1 MKRVIIVGGGIAGL
15 SAAYRLKQS
24 TPNVAITLLESDL
37 RLGGKITTDRIDG
50 FVIEGGPD
58 TFLSYKP
65 RGIGLCREL
74 GLEDRLHGTNEKI
87 RRTYVMRRGKLYDLP
102 EGLTGLIPSRFGP
115 MIKTGLI
122 SPLGKL
128 RMGLDYFIPP
138 KSPNGDESLAQF
150 VERRLGRELYDRMI
164 EPLMSGIY
172 AGDGEQLSL
181 GATFPQLR
189 QTELTHG
196 SLVKGMLVT
205 KQKQREHPST
215 ASSTRA
221 ARSEFAQ
228 DAPKKKWPAFVTP
241 ETGLAEIVE
250 ALQARLT
257 NVDVR
262 LGARVTEIQPSPR
275 PSPYEHEGVPT
286 AYTITLEN
294 GKTLEAEAVILAT
307 PAYASAYLVVGLDPE
322 MAQALK
328 GIPYAST
335 VTVSV
340 AYPLKDIPRP
350 LNGYG
355 YIIPRAE
362 GRSILA
368 CTWTSTKFP
377 HRAPEGYGLIRAFIG
392 RAGDDYV
399 LEQSDEELLGMVR
412 DELREVL
419 GITAAPIVHRIFRWP
434 KAMPQYTLGH
444 LDRLTVIDRR
454 LATAS
459 RPVRRGQCLSR
470 HRHSRLHRVGRTSR
484 RQRPSFSCQLEPVSK
499 PYACHPERSEG
510 SRFFA
515 ASRLRM
521 TLEKVLK

>member
-1 MKRVIIVGGGIAGL
+1 MRRVIVVGGGIAGL
-15 SAAYRLKQS
+15 SAAYRLKQRA
-24 TPNVAITLLESDL
+24 PDVAITLIESDA
-37 RLGGKITTDRIDG
+37 RLGGKIITDRVDG

-65 RGIGLCREL
+65 RGLGLCREL

-87 RRTYVMRRGKLYDLP
+87 RRTYVMRHGKLYDLP

-196 SLVKGMLVT
+196 SLVKGMLAT
-205 KQKQREHPST
+205 KRQTQRRGSIPMPSV
-215 ASSTRA
+215 ST
-221 ARSEFAQ
+221 
-228 DAPKKKWPAFVTP
+228 KKWPAFVTP

-250 ALQARLT
+250 ALQTRL
-257 NVDVR
+257 NDVDIR
-262 LGARVTEIQPSPR
+262 LGTRVIGID
-275 PSPYEHEGVPT
+275 HEATDYT
-286 AYTITLEN
+286 AVFDN
-294 GKTLEAEAVILAT
+294 GTSLAADAIILAT
-307 PAYASAYLVVGLDPE
+307 PAYATAYLVVGLDPE

-377 HRAPEGYGLIRAFIG
+377 HRAPDGYGLIRAFIG
-392 RAGDDYV
+392 RAGDDEV
-399 LEQSDEELLGMVR
+399 IKRSDEELLGMVR

-419 GITAAPIVHRIFRWP
+419 GITAAPIVQRIFRWP

-444 LDRLTVIDRR
+444 LDRLAVIEQR
-454 LATAS
+454 LAQHPGLFVAGNAYRGIGIPDCIAS
-459 RPVRRGQCLSR
+459 GEQ
-470 HRHSRLHRVGRTSR
+470 
-484 RQRPSFSCQLEPVSK
+484 
-499 PYACHPERSEG
+499 
-510 SRFFA
+510 A
-515 ASRLRM
+515 ADNVVEFLQSLDGA
-521 TLEKVLK
+521 KVVA

>member
-15 SAAYRLKQS
+15 AAAYRLLKTAPDAQ
-24 TPNVAITLLESDL
+24 ITLIESDN
-37 RLGGKITTDRIDG
+37 RLGGKVVTDRVDG

-87 RRTYVMRRGKLYDLP
+87 HRTYVMRQGRLYDLP

-115 MIKTGLI
+115 MAKSRLI
-122 SPLGKL
+122 SPWGKL

-189 QTELTHG
+189 QTELEHG
-196 SLVKGMLVT
+196 SLVKGMLAVKKKT
-205 KQKQREHPST
+205 AHPST
-215 ASSTRA
+215 AL
-221 ARSEFAQ
+221 RSAHAVSQSEAGRRTGW
-228 DAPKKKWPAFVTP
+228 DAPKKKWAAFVTP

-250 ALQARLT
+250 ALQAQLKG
-257 NVDVR
+257 VDVR
-262 LGARVTEIQPSPR
+262 LNARVARVAAANEFAAGQRKP
-275 PSPYEHEGVPT
+275 
-286 AYTITLEN
+286 
-294 GKTLEAEAVILAT
+294 AEAGSHEAALYQVLLDTGETLAADTVILAT
-307 PAYASAYLVVGLDPE
+307 PAYVTAQLVGDLDPE
-322 MAQALK
+322 MATALR

-335 VTVSV
+335 VTLSV
-340 AYPLKDIPRP
+340 AYSLSDIPKP
-350 LNGYG
+350 LNAYG

-377 HRAPEGYGLIRAFIG
+377 HRAPDGYGLIRAFIG
-392 RAGDDYV
+392 RAGDDDV
-399 LEQSDEELLGMVR
+399 LARTDDELLQMVR
-412 DELREVL
+412 AELRDVL
-419 GITAAPIVHRIFRWP
+419 GITAEPLLYRIFRWP
-434 KAMPQYTLGH
+434 QAMPQYTLGH
-444 LDRLTVIDRR
+444 LDRVAVIDRR
-454 LATAS
+454 LAEHPGLYVAGNAYRGIGLPDCIASGEAAATAA
-459 RPVRRGQCLSR
+459 
-470 HRHSRLHRVGRTSR
+470 
-484 RQRPSFSCQLEPVSK
+484 LEHLQSVTEPI
-499 PYACHPERSEG
+499 PA
-510 SRFFA
+510 
-515 ASRLRM
+515 
-521 TLEKVLK
+521 

>member
-15 SAAYRLKQS
+15 AAAYRLMKAA
-24 TPNVAITLLESDL
+24 PEAHITLIESAD
-37 RLGGKITTDRIDG
+37 RLGGKIITDRVDG

-87 RRTYVMRRGKLYDLP
+87 RRTYVMRQGQLYDLP

-115 MIKTGLI
+115 LAKSRLI
-122 SPLGKL
+122 SPWGKL

-138 KSPNGDESLAQF
+138 KSLNGDESLAQF

-189 QTELTHG
+189 QTELEHG
-196 SLVKGMLVT
+196 SLVKGMLAA
-205 KQKQREHPST
+205 KKKAAHPST
-215 ASSTRA
+215 AL
-221 ARSEFAQ
+221 RSAQ
-228 DAPKKKWPAFVTP
+228 DAPKRKWAAFVTP

-250 ALQARLT
+250 ALKAQLEGIEIRLNTRARKVET
-257 NVDVR
+257 TPA
-262 LGARVTEIQPSPR
+262 GAR
-275 PSPYEHEGVPT
+275 PSPFHGEGMGMKVE
-286 AYTITLEN
+286 LET
-294 GKTLEAEAVILAT
+294 GETLEADAVILAT
-307 PAYASAYLVVGLDPE
+307 PAYATASLVGDLDPE
-322 MAQALK
+322 MAAALR

-335 VTVSV
+335 VTLSV
-340 AYPLKDIPRP
+340 AYALGDIPKP
-350 LNGYG
+350 LNAYG

-392 RAGDDYV
+392 RAGDDDV
-399 LEQSDEELLGMVR
+399 LNRTDEELLQMVR
-412 DELREVL
+412 DELHHVL
-419 GITAAPIVHRIFRWP
+419 GITAEPLLHRIFRWP
-434 KAMPQYTLGH
+434 QAMPQYTLGH
-444 LDRLTVIDRR
+444 LDRVAIIDRR
-454 LATAS
+454 VAEHPGLYVAGNAYRGIGLPDCIAS
-459 RPVRRGQCLSR
+459 G
-470 HRHSRLHRVGRTSR
+470 
-484 RQRPSFSCQLEPVSK
+484 EI
-499 PYACHPERSEG
+499 A
-510 SRFFA
+510 A
-515 ASRLRM
+515 ASA
-521 TLEKVLK
+521 LKYLQSLTEQVSA

>member
-1 MKRVIIVGGGIAGL
+1 MKRVVIVGGGIAGL
-15 SAAYRLKQS
+15 SAAYRLKHGA
-24 TPNVAITLLESDL
+24 PDVAITLIESDR
-37 RLGGKITTDRIDG
+37 RLGGKIVTDRVDG

-122 SPLGKL
+122 SPWGKL

-138 KSPNGDESLAQF
+138 KSLNGDESLAQF
-150 VERRLGRELYDRMI
+150 VERRLGRELYERLI

-189 QTELTHG
+189 QTELEHG
-196 SLVKGMLVT
+196 SLVKGMLAT
-205 KQKQREHPST
+205 KRKAQRSHGFPMPLT
-215 ASSTRA
+215 
-221 ARSEFAQ
+221 
-228 DAPKKKWPAFVTP
+228 APKKTWPAFVTP
-241 ETGLAEIVE
+241 ATGLAEIIE
-250 ALQARLT
+250 ALQARLLDT
-257 NVDVR
+257 DIQ
-262 LGARVTEIQPSPR
+262 LDTRVTRVDQAGAGYR
-275 PSPYEHEGVPT
+275 VL
-286 AYTITLEN
+286 LED
-294 GKTLEAEAVILAT
+294 GRFVAADAVILAT
-307 PAYASAYLVVGLDPE
+307 PAYATAYLVVGLDPQ

-328 GIPYAST
+328 DIPYAST
-335 VTVSV
+335 ATVSV

-392 RAGDDYV
+392 RAGDDDV
-399 LEQSDEELLGMVR
+399 IARSDEELLGLVR
-412 DELREVL
+412 AELHNVL
-419 GITAAPIVHRIFRWP
+419 GITAAPLRHRIFRWP

-444 LDRLTVIDRR
+444 LDRLAVIERR
-454 LATAS
+454 LTQHPGLFVAGNAYRGIGLPDCIAS
-459 RPVRRGQCLSR
+459 GEQAADKVVSYLSAN
-470 HRHSRLHRVGRTSR
+470 L
-484 RQRPSFSCQLEPVSK
+484 
-499 PYACHPERSEG
+499 
-510 SRFFA
+510 
-515 ASRLRM
+515 
-521 TLEKVLK
+521 

>member
-15 SAAYRLKQS
+15 SAAYRLKQNA
-24 TPNVAITLLESDL
+24 PDVAIMLIESDR
-37 RLGGKITTDRIDG
+37 RLGGKITTDRVDG

-87 RRTYVMRRGKLYDLP
+87 RRTYVMRHGKLYDLP

-138 KSPNGDESLAQF
+138 KSLNGDESLAQF
-150 VERRLGRELYDRMI
+150 VERRLGHELYERMI

-189 QTELTHG
+189 QTELEHG
-196 SLVKGMLVT
+196 SLVKGMLAT
-205 KQKQREHPST
+205 KRRKHPERNAVESK
-215 ASSTRA
+215 
-221 ARSEFAQ
+221 
-228 DAPKKKWPAFVTP
+228 DAPAAQSNASRALPEKWPAFVTP

-250 ALQARLT
+250 AL
-257 NVDVR
+257 VVR
-262 LGARVTEIQPSPR
+262 LKGVDIRLGTRVTCIDHDS
-275 PSPYEHEGVPT
+275 SS
-286 AYTITLEN
+286 YTVMLED
-294 GKTLEAEAVILAT
+294 GKTLSADALILAT
-307 PAYASAYLVVGLDPE
+307 PAYATAYLVVGLDPE
-322 MAQALK
+322 LAQALK

-392 RAGDDYV
+392 RAGDDDV
-399 LEQSDEELLGMVR
+399 IDRSDEELLKMVR
-412 DELREVL
+412 DELRDVL
-419 GITAAPIVHRIFRWP
+419 GITVGPIVQRIFRWP

-444 LDRLTVIDRR
+444 LDRLAVIDRR
-454 LATAS
+454 LAQHAGLFVAGNAYRGIGLPDCIASGEQAADQTAKF
-459 RPVRRGQCLSR
+459 LSTR
-470 HRHSRLHRVGRTSR
+470 DDLLDGAKVVARDV
-484 RQRPSFSCQLEPVSK
+484 Q
-499 PYACHPERSEG
+499 
-510 SRFFA
+510 FA
-515 ASRLRM
+515 DDGADSAGG
-521 TLEKVLK
+521 

>member
-15 SAAYRLKQS
+15 SAAYRLKQ
-24 TPNVAITLLESDL
+24 TAPEAAITLIESDS
-37 RLGGKITTDRIDG
+37 RLGGKIITDRVDG

-65 RGIGLCREL
+65 RGLGLCREL

-87 RRTYVMRRGKLYDLP
+87 RRTYVMRHGKLYDLP

-196 SLVKGMLVT
+196 SLVKGMLAT
-205 KQKQREHPST
+205 KRKTQRSGGPMPPISN
-215 ASSTRA
+215 
-221 ARSEFAQ
+221 
-228 DAPKKKWPAFVTP
+228 KKWPAFVTP

-250 ALQARLT
+250 ALQTRLAD
-257 NVDVR
+257 VDVR
-262 LGARVTEIQPSPR
+262 LQTRVVQITANEFAAWQRKPAEAGSHDITEPVLTGLSYQPS
-275 PSPYEHEGVPT
+275 SSLDGQAAVYQVVLETGE
-286 AYTITLEN
+286 TL
-294 GKTLEAEAVILAT
+294 AADAVILAT
-307 PAYASAYLVVGLDPE
+307 PAYATAYLVVGLDPE

-335 VTVSV
+335 ATVSV

-377 HRAPEGYGLIRAFIG
+377 HRAPAGYGLIRAFIG
-392 RAGDDYV
+392 RAGDDEV
-399 LEQSDEELLGMVR
+399 INRSDEELLGIVR
-412 DELREVL
+412 HELQEVL
-419 GITAAPIVHRIFRWP
+419 GITAAPSVQRIFRWP

-444 LDRLTVIDRR
+444 LER
-454 LATAS
+454 LAVIEQRLAQHPGLFVAGNAYRGIGIPDCIAS
-459 RPVRRGQCLSR
+459 GEQAADQVVAYLSTVR
-470 HRHSRLHRVGRTSR
+470 
-484 RQRPSFSCQLEPVSK
+484 
-499 PYACHPERSEG
+499 
-510 SRFFA
+510 
-515 ASRLRM
+515 
-521 TLEKVLK
+521 

>member
-1 MKRVIIVGGGIAGL
+1 MRRVIVVGGGIAGL
-15 SAAYRLKQS
+15 SAAYRLKQRA
-24 TPNVAITLLESDL
+24 PDVAITLIESDA
-37 RLGGKITTDRIDG
+37 RLGGKIITDRVDG

-65 RGIGLCREL
+65 RGLGLCREL

-87 RRTYVMRRGKLYDLP
+87 RRTYVMRHGKLYDLP

-181 GATFPQLR
+181 DATFPQLR

-196 SLVKGMLVT
+196 SLVKGMLAT
-205 KQKQREHPST
+205 KRQTQRRGGIPMPSV
-215 ASSTRA
+215 ST
-221 ARSEFAQ
+221 
-228 DAPKKKWPAFVTP
+228 KKWPAFVTP

-250 ALQARLT
+250 ALQTRL
-257 NVDVR
+257 NDVDIR
-262 LGARVTEIQPSPR
+262 LGTRVIGID
-275 PSPYEHEGVPT
+275 HEATDYT
-286 AYTITLEN
+286 AVFDN
-294 GKTLEAEAVILAT
+294 GTSLAADAIILAT
-307 PAYASAYLVVGLDPE
+307 PAYATAYLVVGLDPE

-340 AYPLKDIPRP
+340 AYPLKYIPRP

-377 HRAPEGYGLIRAFIG
+377 HRAPDGYGLIRAFIG
-392 RAGDDYV
+392 RAGNDEV
-399 LEQSDEELLGMVR
+399 IKRSDEELLEMVR

-419 GITAAPIVHRIFRWP
+419 GITAAPIVQRIFRWP

-444 LDRLTVIDRR
+444 LDRLAVIEQR
-454 LATAS
+454 LAQHPGLFVAGNAYRGIGIPDCIAS
-459 RPVRRGQCLSR
+459 GEQ
-470 HRHSRLHRVGRTSR
+470 
-484 RQRPSFSCQLEPVSK
+484 
-499 PYACHPERSEG
+499 
-510 SRFFA
+510 A
-515 ASRLRM
+515 ADNVVEFLQSLDGA
-521 TLEKVLK
+521 KVVA

>member
-1 MKRVIIVGGGIAGL
+1 MKCVIIVGGGIAGL
-15 SAAYRLKQS
+15 SAAYRLKQR
-24 TPNVAITLLESDL
+24 TPDVAITLIESDA
-37 RLGGKITTDRIDG
+37 RLGGKIITDRVDG

-65 RGIGLCREL
+65 RGLGLCREL

-87 RRTYVMRRGKLYDLP
+87 RRTYVMRHGKLYDLP

-196 SLVKGMLVT
+196 SLVKGMLAT
-205 KQKQREHPST
+205 KRQTQRRDGIPMPSV
-215 ASSTRA
+215 ST
-221 ARSEFAQ
+221 Q
-228 DAPKKKWPAFVTP
+228 KWPAFVTP

-250 ALQARLT
+250 ALQTRL
-257 NVDVR
+257 NDVDIR
-262 LGARVTEIQPSPR
+262 LGTRVIGID
-275 PSPYEHEGVPT
+275 HEATDYT
-286 AYTITLEN
+286 AVFDN
-294 GKTLEAEAVILAT
+294 GTSLAADAIILAT
-307 PAYASAYLVVGLDPE
+307 PAYATAYLVVGLDPE

-340 AYPLKDIPRP
+340 AYPLKEIPRP

-377 HRAPEGYGLIRAFIG
+377 HRAPDGYGLIRAFIG
-392 RAGDDYV
+392 RAGDDEV
-399 LEQSDEELLGMVR
+399 IKRSDEELLGMVR

-419 GITAAPIVHRIFRWP
+419 GITAAPIVQRIFRWP

-444 LDRLTVIDRR
+444 LDRLAVIEQR
-454 LATAS
+454 LAQHPGLFVAGNAYRGIGIPDCIAS
-459 RPVRRGQCLSR
+459 GEQ
-470 HRHSRLHRVGRTSR
+470 
-484 RQRPSFSCQLEPVSK
+484 
-499 PYACHPERSEG
+499 
-510 SRFFA
+510 A
-515 ASRLRM
+515 ADNVVEFLQSLDGA
-521 TLEKVLK
+521 KVVA